1 MLLVFFSHAVVFIRN
16 DSFYGW
22 NIFLLDVQIW
32 LEEDK
37 NEKARKC
44 MVLEKLNIMCSD
56 TSKNIFDK
64 FMIARNVESKK
75 MNKMKNRTRTENT
88 KNV

>member
-1 MLLVFFSHAVVFIRN
+1 
-16 DSFYGW
+16 
-22 NIFLLDVQIW
+22 
-32 LEEDK
+32 
-37 NEKARKC
+37 

>member
-1 MLLVFFSHAVVFIRN
+1 MKRQENVW
-16 DSFYGW
+16 FY
-22 NIFLLDVQIW
+22 
-32 LEEDK
+32 
-37 NEKARKC
+37 
-44 MVLEKLNIMCSD
+44 EKLNIMCSD

>member
-1 MLLVFFSHAVVFIRN
+1 MVRIYILFYLTSKYDWKKIRMKRQEN
-16 DSFYGW
+16 VWFY
-22 NIFLLDVQIW
+22 
-32 LEEDK
+32 
-37 NEKARKC
+37 
-44 MVLEKLNIMCSD
+44 EKLNIMCSD